1 MLEAFVGLLGFCV
14 KSFPSVGILC
24 LKGCCKLVRP
34 LFFFFFAGFSFV
46 AVIYDRNL

>member
-34 LFFFFFAGFSFV
+34 LFFFYCWVFFCG
-46 AVIYDRNL
+46 RNL

>member
-24 LKGCCKLVRP
+24 LNSCCKLVRP
-34 LFFFFFAGFSFV
+34 LFFLFLLLGF
-46 AVIYDRNL
+46 LLWP

>member
-34 LFFFFFAGFSFV
+34 LFFFIAGFSFV